1 MYFYLPATMSRM
13 KPFVSI
19 IIPVYNKAAYIKETL
34 DSALAQSYTNFEIV
48 LVNDGSTD
56 GSLSI
61 LQEYADRFPDIVRLI
76 NSENRG
82 VSAATNL
89 GIQAAMGEYLQFLD
103 ADDLM
108 SAEKIERQIELLS
121 GKGRETIATCEWVNF
136 KDDVRFF
143 RRVPYGV
150 FRDFGSGIG
159 LLLHFWNHQEMHQPA
174 VYLTHRDLINKAG
187 PWDENLIINQD
198 GEFFCR
204 ILLNAKEVLFEPNGM
219 VYYRKPGQDNVSQQK
234 SEKAARSLLDSFMA
248 CQKSVLEVE
257 DSCRVRS
264 ALKKVYQK
272 YLYDIFPNYR
282 GLLIEARNRMG
293 ALGVK
298 ENTYIGG
305 PKFQFMS
312 RFLGFENALRLK
324 RFIG

>member
-1 MYFYLPATMSRM
+1 M
-13 KPFVSI
+13 KLLASI
-19 IIPVYNKAAYIKETL
+19 IIPVYNKAAYIRETL
-34 DSALAQSYTNFEIV
+34 DSALVQSYTNFEIV

-89 GIQAAMGEYLQFLD
+89 GIQAASGDYIQFLD

-108 SAEKIERQIELLS
+108 SSDKIERQIQLLS
-121 GKGRETIATCEWVNF
+121 GKGSATIATCEWVNF
-136 KDDVRFF
+136 KDDIHQYSQ
-143 RRVPYGV
+143 VPCGV
-150 FRDFGSGIG
+150 FQDFGSGLE
-159 LLLHFWNHQEMHQPA
+159 LLLRFWNNQEMMA
-174 VYLTHRDLINKAG
+174 ISSYLTHRDLIKKAG
-187 PWDENLIINQD
+187 PWDENLTINQD

-204 ILLNAKEVLFEPNGM
+204 VLARANEVLFEPNGT
-219 VYYRKPGQDNVSQQK
+219 VYYRQPGPGNVSQQK
-234 SEKAARSLLDSFMA
+234 SEKAARSLLDSLKSYE
-248 CQKSVLEVE
+248 KSVLEVE
-257 DSCRVRS
+257 DSFRVRL

-272 YLYDIFPNYR
+272 YVYDIFPNYR
-282 GLLIEARNRMG
+282 GLLIEARSRMG

>member
-1 MYFYLPATMSRM
+1 VSHL
-13 KPFVSI
+13 VSI
-19 IIPVYNKAAYIKETL
+19 VIPVYNKAAYIRETL
-34 DSALAQSYTNFEIV
+34 DSALVQSYTNFEIV

-61 LQEYADRFPDIVRLI
+61 LQEYADRFPAIVRLI

-89 GIQAAMGEYLQFLD
+89 GIQAAKGEYFQFLD

-108 SAEKIERQIELLS
+108 SAEKIEGQIELLS

-136 KDDVRFF
+136 RDDIHQFS
-143 RRVPYGV
+143 RVPYGL
-150 FRDFGSGIG
+150 FQDFVSGLD
-159 LLLHFWNHQEMHQPA
+159 LLLRFWNNQEMMA
-174 VYLTHRDLINKAG
+174 ISSYLTHRDLIDKVG
-187 PWDENLIINQD
+187 PWDENLTINQD

-204 ILLNAKEVLFEPNGM
+204 ILLKAKEVLFEPNGM

-234 SEKAARSLLDSFMA
+234 SEKAARSLLDSLKSYE
-248 CQKSVLEVE
+248 KSVLEVE
-257 DSCRVRS
+257 DSIRVRL

-272 YLYDIFPNYR
+272 YLYDIFPYYP
-282 GLLIEARNRMG
+282 GLLNEARERMR
-293 ALGVK
+293 ALRVK
-298 ENTYIGG
+298 NKTFVGG
-305 PKFQFMS
+305 PKFQFLS
-312 RFLGFENALRLK
+312 RFLGFENALKLK

>member
-1 MYFYLPATMSRM
+1 M
-13 KPFVSI
+13 KPLASI
-19 IIPVYNKAAYIKETL
+19 IIPVYNKAAYIRETL
-34 DSALAQSYTNFEIV
+34 DSALVQSYTNFEIV

-61 LQEYADRFPDIVRLI
+61 LQEYADRFPAIVRLI

-89 GIQAAMGEYLQFLD
+89 GIQAASGDYIQFLD

-108 SAEKIERQIELLS
+108 SSDKIERQIQLLS
-121 GKGRETIATCEWVNF
+121 GKGSATIATCEWVNF
-136 KDDVRFF
+136 KDDIHHY
-143 RRVPYGV
+143 RRVLCGV
-150 FRDFGSGIG
+150 FRDFDSGLD
-159 LLLHFWNHQEMHQPA
+159 LLLRFWNHQEMMA
-174 VYLTHRDLINKAG
+174 ISSYLTHRDLIQKAG
-187 PWDENLIINQD
+187 PWDESLTINQD

-204 ILLNAKEVLFEPNGM
+204 ILLKAKEVLFEPKGM

-234 SEKAARSLLDSFMA
+234 SEKAARSLLDSVKSYE
-248 CQKSVLEVE
+248 KSVLEVE
-257 DSCRVRS
+257 DSIRVRL

-272 YLYDIFPNYR
+272 YVYDIFPNYR
-282 GLLIEARNRMG
+282 GLLIEARSRMG